1 MEKEQLQTLINWAE
15 QQGIPYLANAPMREY
30 TTFRVGGPAD
40 LLISPKSAE
49 QIRAVL
55 QMCRQEGAPVTL
67 LGNGSNVL
75 VRDGG
80 IRGVVLRLGSEF
92 SQIQIEGNMVVAQ
105 AGAKLAAVVNTAL
118 GAGLVGMEFAGG
130 IPGSVGGGIY
140 MNAGA
145 YGGEL
150 SQVLHSALVLT
161 ADLEIVQMPREAL
174 ALSYRHSALME
185 NGALALE
192 GRFCLEP
199 GDTAAARE
207 YLRELGA
214 RRREKQP
221 LDLPSAGSTFKR
233 PAGHYA
239 GALIEAAGLKGFCIG
254 GAQVSE
260 KHAGFVVNRG
270 GSAAD
275 ILALI
280 RHVQECVL
288 AQSGIWLE
296 PEVLIL
302 GED

>member
-1 MEKEQLQTLINWAE
+1 MEWMNR
-15 QQGIPYLANAPMREY
+15 QGIPYLTDAPMRDY
-30 TTFRVGGPAD
+30 TTFRAGGPAD
-40 LLISPKSAE
+40 LLVSPKSAE

-55 QMCRQEGAPVTL
+55 QMCRQLEVPATL

-80 IRGVVLRLGSEF
+80 IRGAALRLGSEF
-92 SQIQIEGNMVVAQ
+92 SQIQIEGSMVIAQ
-105 AGAKLAAVVNTAL
+105 AGAKLAAVVSAAL
-118 GAGLVGMEFAGG
+118 NAGLVGMEFAGG

-161 ADLEIVQMPREAL
+161 ADLEMVQMPSEAL
-174 ALSYRHSALME
+174 SLSYRHSALME
-185 NGALALE
+185 NGALVLE
-192 GRFCLEP
+192 GRFCLKP

-207 YLRELGA
+207 YLRELAA

-239 GALIEAAGLKGFCIG
+239 GALIESAGLKGFSIG

-280 RHVQECVL
+280 RHVQECVS

>member
-1 MEKEQLQTLINWAE
+1 MEWMNR
-15 QQGIPYLANAPMREY
+15 QGIPYLTDAPMRDY
-30 TTFRVGGPAD
+30 TTFRAGGPAD
-40 LLISPKSAE
+40 LLVSPKSAE

-55 QMCRQEGAPVTL
+55 QMCRQLEVPVTL

-80 IRGVVLRLGSEF
+80 IRGAALRLGSEF
-92 SQIQIEGNMVVAQ
+92 SQIQIEGSMVIAQ
-105 AGAKLAAVVNTAL
+105 AGAKLAAVVSAAL
-118 GAGLVGMEFAGG
+118 NAGLVGMEFAGG

-161 ADLEIVQMPREAL
+161 ADLEMVQMPSEAL
-174 ALSYRHSALME
+174 SLSYRHSALME
-185 NGALALE
+185 NGALVLE
-192 GRFCLEP
+192 GHFCLEP

-207 YLRELGA
+207 YLRELAA

-239 GALIEAAGLKGFCIG
+239 GALIESAGLKGFSIG

-280 RHVQECVL
+280 RHVQECVS

-296 PEVLIL
+296 PEVLVL

>member
-1 MEKEQLQTLINWAE
+1 MEWMNR
-15 QQGIPYLANAPMREY
+15 QGIPYLTDAPMRDY
-30 TTFRVGGPAD
+30 TTFRAGGPAD
-40 LLISPKSAE
+40 LLVSPKSAE

-55 QMCRQEGAPVTL
+55 QMCRQLEVPVTL

-80 IRGVVLRLGSEF
+80 IRGAALRLGSEF
-92 SQIQIEGNMVVAQ
+92 SQIQIEGSMVIAQ
-105 AGAKLAAVVNTAL
+105 AGAKLAAVVSAAL
-118 GAGLVGMEFAGG
+118 NAGLVGMEFAGG

-161 ADLEIVQMPREAL
+161 ADLEMVQMPSEAL
-174 ALSYRHSALME
+174 SLSYRHSALME
-185 NGALALE
+185 NGALVLE
-192 GRFCLEP
+192 GHFCLEP

-207 YLRELGA
+207 YLRELAA

-239 GALIEAAGLKGFCIG
+239 GALIESAGLKGFSIG

-280 RHVQECVL
+280 RHVQECVS

>member
-1 MEKEQLQTLINWAE
+1 MKKEQFQTLIEWMG
-15 QQGIPYLANAPMREY
+15 QQDIPYLADAPMRDY
-30 TTFRVGGPAD
+30 TTFRAGGPAD

-55 QMCRQEGAPVTL
+55 QMCRQLEVPVTL

-80 IRGVVLRLGSEF
+80 IRGAVLRLGSEF
-92 SQIQIEGNMVVAQ
+92 SQIQIEGRMVVAQ
-105 AGAKLAAVVNTAL
+105 AGAKLAAVVSAAL
-118 GAGLVGMEFAGG
+118 NAGLVGMEFAGG
-130 IPGSVGGGIY
+130 IPGSAGGGIY

-161 ADLEIVQMPREAL
+161 ADLEIVQMPSEAL
-174 ALSYRHSALME
+174 SLSYRHSALME
-185 NGALALE
+185 NGALVLE
-192 GRFCLEP
+192 GHFCLEP
-199 GDTAAARE
+199 GDTAAARA
-207 YLRELGA
+207 YLRELAA

-239 GALIEAAGLKGFCIG
+239 GALIESAGLKGFSIG

-280 RHVQECVL
+280 RHVQECVS

>member
-1 MEKEQLQTLINWAE
+1 MEWMNR
-15 QQGIPYLANAPMREY
+15 QGIPYLTDAPMRDY
-30 TTFRVGGPAD
+30 TTFRAGGPAD
-40 LLISPKSAE
+40 LLVSPKSAE

-55 QMCRQEGAPVTL
+55 QMCRQLEVPVTL

-80 IRGVVLRLGSEF
+80 IRGAALRLGSEF
-92 SQIQIEGNMVVAQ
+92 SQIQIEGSMVIAQ
-105 AGAKLAAVVNTAL
+105 AGAKLAAVVSAAL
-118 GAGLVGMEFAGG
+118 NAGLVGMEFAWG

-161 ADLEIVQMPREAL
+161 ADLEIVQMPSEAL
-174 ALSYRHSALME
+174 SLSYRHSALME
-185 NGALALE
+185 NGALVLE
-192 GRFCLEP
+192 GRFCLKP

-207 YLRELGA
+207 YLRELAA

-239 GALIEAAGLKGFCIG
+239 GALIESAGLKGFSIG

-280 RHVQECVL
+280 RHVQECVS

>member
-1 MEKEQLQTLINWAE
+1 MEWMNR
-15 QQGIPYLANAPMREY
+15 QGIPYLTDAPMRDY
-30 TTFRVGGPAD
+30 TTFRAGGPAD
-40 LLISPKSAE
+40 LLVSPKSAE
-49 QIRAVL
+49 QIRTVL
-55 QMCRQEGAPVTL
+55 QMCRQLEVPVTL

-80 IRGVVLRLGSEF
+80 IRGAVLCLGSEF
-92 SQIQIEGNMVVAQ
+92 SQIQIEGRMVVAQ
-105 AGAKLAAVVNTAL
+105 AGAKLAAVVSAAL
-118 GAGLVGMEFAGG
+118 NAGLVGMEFAGG

-161 ADLEIVQMPREAL
+161 ADLEIVQMPSEAL
-174 ALSYRHSALME
+174 SLSYRHSALME
-185 NGALALE
+185 NGALVLE

-207 YLRELGA
+207 YLRELAA

-239 GALIEAAGLKGFCIG
+239 GALIESAGLKGFSIG

-280 RHVQECVL
+280 RHVQECVS

>member
-1 MEKEQLQTLINWAE
+1 MNR
-15 QQGIPYLANAPMREY
+15 QGIPYLTDAPMRDY
-30 TTFRVGGPAD
+30 TTFRAGGPAD

-55 QMCRQEGAPVTL
+55 QMCRQLEVPVTL

-92 SQIQIEGNMVVAQ
+92 SQIQIEGSMVIAQ
-105 AGAKLAAVVNTAL
+105 AGAKLAAVVSAAL
-118 GAGLVGMEFAGG
+118 SAGLVGMEFAGG

-161 ADLEIVQMPREAL
+161 ADLEMVQMPNEAL
-174 ALSYRHSALME
+174 SLSYRHSALME
-185 NGALALE
+185 NGALVLE
-192 GRFCLEP
+192 GHFCLEP

-207 YLRELGA
+207 HLRELA
-214 RRREKQP
+214 VRRREKQP

-239 GALIEAAGLKGFCIG
+239 GALIEAAGLKGFSIG

-275 ILALI
+275 ILVLI
-280 RHVQECVL
+280 RHVQERVS

>member
-1 MEKEQLQTLINWAE
+1 MEWMNR
-15 QQGIPYLANAPMREY
+15 QGIPYLTDAPMRDY
-30 TTFRVGGPAD
+30 TTFRAGGPAD
-40 LLISPKSAE
+40 LLVSPKSAE

-55 QMCRQEGAPVTL
+55 QMCRQLEVPVTL

-80 IRGVVLRLGSEF
+80 IRGAALRLGSEF
-92 SQIQIEGNMVVAQ
+92 SQIQIEGSMVIAQ
-105 AGAKLAAVVNTAL
+105 AGAKLAAVVSAAL
-118 GAGLVGMEFAGG
+118 NAGLVGMEFAGG

-161 ADLEIVQMPREAL
+161 ADLEIVQMPSEAL
-174 ALSYRHSALME
+174 SLSYRHSALME
-185 NGALALE
+185 NGALVLE

-207 YLRELGA
+207 YLRELAA

-239 GALIEAAGLKGFCIG
+239 GALIESAGLKGFSIG

-280 RHVQECVL
+280 RHVQECVS

>member
-1 MEKEQLQTLINWAE
+1 MEWMNR
-15 QQGIPYLANAPMREY
+15 QGIPYLADAPMRDY
-30 TTFRVGGPAD
+30 TTFRAGGPAD

-55 QMCRQEGAPVTL
+55 QMCRQLEVPVTL

-80 IRGVVLRLGSEF
+80 IRGAVLRLGSEF
-92 SQIQIEGNMVVAQ
+92 SQIQIEGSMVVAQ
-105 AGAKLAAVVNTAL
+105 AGAKLAAVVSAAL
-118 GAGLVGMEFAGG
+118 SAGLVGMEFAGG

-161 ADLEIVQMPREAL
+161 ADLEMVQMPSEAL
-174 ALSYRHSALME
+174 SLSYRHSALME
-185 NGALALE
+185 NGALVLE

-207 YLRELGA
+207 YLRELAA

-239 GALIEAAGLKGFCIG
+239 GALIEAAGLKGFSIG

-280 RHVQECVL
+280 RHVQECVS

>member
-1 MEKEQLQTLINWAE
+1 MKKEQLQILIEWMSK
-15 QQGIPYLANAPMREY
+15 QGIPYLADAPMRDY
-30 TTFRVGGPAD
+30 TTFRAGGPAD

-55 QMCRQEGAPVTL
+55 QMCRQLEAPVTL

-80 IRGVVLRLGSEF
+80 IRGAVLRLGSEF
-92 SQIQIEGNMVVAQ
+92 SQIQIEGRMVVAQ
-105 AGAKLAAVVNTAL
+105 AGAKLAAVVSAAL
-118 GAGLVGMEFAGG
+118 NAGLVGMEFAGG

-161 ADLEIVQMPREAL
+161 ADLEMVQMPSEAL
-174 ALSYRHSALME
+174 SLSYRHSALME
-185 NGALALE
+185 NGALVLE
-192 GRFCLEP
+192 GHFCLEP
-199 GDTAAARE
+199 GDTAAARA
-207 YLRELGA
+207 YLRELAA

-239 GALIEAAGLKGFCIG
+239 GALIESAGLKGFSIG

-280 RHVQECVL
+280 RHVQECVS

>member
-1 MEKEQLQTLINWAE
+1 MQLQTLMEWMNR
-15 QQGIPYLANAPMREY
+15 QGIPYLTDAPMRDY
-30 TTFRVGGPAD
+30 TTFRAGGPAD

-55 QMCRQEGAPVTL
+55 QMCRQLEVPVTL

-80 IRGVVLRLGSEF
+80 IRGAVLRLGSEF
-92 SQIQIEGNMVVAQ
+92 SQIQIEGSMVIAQ
-105 AGAKLAAVVNTAL
+105 AGAKLAAVVSAAL
-118 GAGLVGMEFAGG
+118 SAGLVGMEFAGG

-161 ADLEIVQMPREAL
+161 ADLEMVQMPSEAL
-174 ALSYRHSALME
+174 SLSYRHSALME
-185 NGALALE
+185 NGALVLE
-192 GRFCLEP
+192 GRFCLKP

-207 YLRELGA
+207 YLRELA
-214 RRREKQP
+214 VRRREKQP

-239 GALIEAAGLKGFCIG
+239 GALIEAAGLKGFSIG

-280 RHVQECVL
+280 RHVQERVS

>member
-1 MEKEQLQTLINWAE
+1 MEWMNR
-15 QQGIPYLANAPMREY
+15 QGIPYLTDAPMRDY
-30 TTFRVGGPAD
+30 TTFRAGGPAD
-40 LLISPKSAE
+40 LLVSPKSAE

-55 QMCRQEGAPVTL
+55 QMCRQLEVPVTL

-80 IRGVVLRLGSEF
+80 IRGAALRLGSEF
-92 SQIQIEGNMVVAQ
+92 SQIQIKGSMVIAQ
-105 AGAKLAAVVNTAL
+105 AGAKLAAVVSAAL
-118 GAGLVGMEFAGG
+118 NAGLVGMEFAGG

-161 ADLEIVQMPREAL
+161 TDLEMVQMPSEAL
-174 ALSYRHSALME
+174 SLSYRHSALME
-185 NGALALE
+185 NGALVLE
-192 GRFCLEP
+192 GHFCLEP

-207 YLRELGA
+207 YLRELAA

-239 GALIEAAGLKGFCIG
+239 GALIESAGLKGFSIG

-280 RHVQECVL
+280 RHVQECVS

-296 PEVLIL
+296 PEVLVL

>member
-1 MEKEQLQTLINWAE
+1 MEWMNR
-15 QQGIPYLANAPMREY
+15 QGIPYLTDAPMRDY
-30 TTFRVGGPAD
+30 TTFRAGGPAD
-40 LLISPKSAE
+40 LLVSPKSAE
-49 QIRAVL
+49 QIRTVL
-55 QMCRQEGAPVTL
+55 QMCRQLEVPVTL

-80 IRGVVLRLGSEF
+80 IRGAVLCLGSEF
-92 SQIQIEGNMVVAQ
+92 SQIQIEGRMVVAQ
-105 AGAKLAAVVNTAL
+105 AGAKLAAVVSAAL
-118 GAGLVGMEFAGG
+118 NAGLVGMEFAGG

-161 ADLEIVQMPREAL
+161 ADLEMVQMPSEAL
-174 ALSYRHSALME
+174 SLSYRHSALME
-185 NGALALE
+185 NGALVLE

-207 YLRELGA
+207 YLRELAA

-239 GALIEAAGLKGFCIG
+239 GALIESAGLKGFSIG

-280 RHVQECVL
+280 RHVQECVS

>member
-1 MEKEQLQTLINWAE
+1 MEWMNR
-15 QQGIPYLANAPMREY
+15 QGIPYLTDAPMRDY
-30 TTFRVGGPAD
+30 TTFRAGGPAD

-55 QMCRQEGAPVTL
+55 QMCRQLEVPVTL

-80 IRGVVLRLGSEF
+80 IRGAVLRLGSEF
-92 SQIQIEGNMVVAQ
+92 SQIQIEGSMVIAQ
-105 AGAKLAAVVNTAL
+105 AGAKLAAVVSAAL
-118 GAGLVGMEFAGG
+118 SAGLVGMEFAGG

-161 ADLEIVQMPREAL
+161 ADLEMVQMPNEAL
-174 ALSYRHSALME
+174 SLSYRHSALME
-185 NGALALE
+185 NGALVLE
-192 GRFCLEP
+192 GHFCLEP
-199 GDTAAARE
+199 GDTATARE
-207 YLRELGA
+207 YLRELAA

-239 GALIEAAGLKGFCIG
+239 GALIEAAGLKGFSIG

-280 RHVQECVL
+280 RHVQERVF
-288 AQSGIWLE
+288 AQSGIRLE

>member
-1 MEKEQLQTLINWAE
+1 MEWMNR
-15 QQGIPYLANAPMREY
+15 QGIPYLTDAPMRDY
-30 TTFRVGGPAD
+30 TTFRAGGPAD
-40 LLISPKSAE
+40 LLVSPKSAE

-55 QMCRQEGAPVTL
+55 QMCRQLEVPVTL

-80 IRGVVLRLGSEF
+80 IRGAALRLGSEF
-92 SQIQIEGNMVVAQ
+92 SQIQIEGSMVIAQ
-105 AGAKLAAVVNTAL
+105 AGAKLAAVVSAAL
-118 GAGLVGMEFAGG
+118 NAGLVGMEFAGG

-161 ADLEIVQMPREAL
+161 TDLEMVQMPSEAL
-174 ALSYRHSALME
+174 SLSYRHSALME
-185 NGALALE
+185 NGALVLE
-192 GRFCLEP
+192 GRFCLKP

-207 YLRELGA
+207 YLRELAA

-239 GALIEAAGLKGFCIG
+239 GALIESAGLKGFSIG

-280 RHVQECVL
+280 RHVQECVS

>member
-1 MEKEQLQTLINWAE
+1 MLIEWIR
-15 QQGIPYLANAPMREY
+15 QQSISYLADAPMRDY

-49 QIRAVL
+49 QIRSVL
-55 QMCRQEGAPVTL
+55 QMCRQLEIPITL

-80 IRGVVLRLGSEF
+80 IRGAVLRLGPEF

-105 AGAKLAAVVNTAL
+105 AGAKLAAVVSAAL

-161 ADLEIVQMPREAL
+161 ADLEIEQMPQKAL
-174 ALSYRHSALME
+174 SLSYRHSALME
-185 NGALALE
+185 NGAFVLE

-207 YLRELGA
+207 YLRELNA
-214 RRREKQP
+214 CRREKQP
-221 LDLPSAGSTFKR
+221 LELPSAGSTFKR

-239 GALIEAAGLKGFCIG
+239 GALIEAAGLKGFSIG

-270 GSAAD
+270 DSAAD

-280 RHVQECVL
+280 RHVQECVF
-288 AQSGIWLE
+288 AQSGVRLE

>member
-1 MEKEQLQTLINWAE
+1 MEWMNR
-15 QQGIPYLANAPMREY
+15 QGIPYLTDAPMRDY
-30 TTFRVGGPAD
+30 TTFRAGGPAD

-55 QMCRQEGAPVTL
+55 QMCRQLEVPVTL

-80 IRGVVLRLGSEF
+80 IRGAVLRLGSEF
-92 SQIQIEGNMVVAQ
+92 SQIQIEGSMVIAQ
-105 AGAKLAAVVNTAL
+105 AGAKLAAVVSAAL
-118 GAGLVGMEFAGG
+118 SAGLVGMEFAGG

-161 ADLEIVQMPREAL
+161 ADLEMVQMPSEAL
-174 ALSYRHSALME
+174 SLSYRHSALME
-185 NGALALE
+185 NGALVLE
-192 GRFCLEP
+192 GRFCLKP

-207 YLRELGA
+207 YLRELA
-214 RRREKQP
+214 VRRREKQP

-239 GALIEAAGLKGFCIG
+239 GALIEAAGLKGFSIG

-280 RHVQECVL
+280 RHVQERVS

>member
-1 MEKEQLQTLINWAE
+1 MEWMSR
-15 QQGIPYLANAPMREY
+15 QGIPYLTDAPMRDY
-30 TTFRVGGPAD
+30 TTFRAGGPAD

-55 QMCRQEGAPVTL
+55 QMCRQLEVPVTL

-80 IRGVVLRLGSEF
+80 IRGAVLRLGSEF
-92 SQIQIEGNMVVAQ
+92 SQIQIEGRMVVAQ
-105 AGAKLAAVVNTAL
+105 AGAKLAAVVSAAL
-118 GAGLVGMEFAGG
+118 SAGLVGMEFAGG

-161 ADLEIVQMPREAL
+161 ADLEMVQMPSEAL
-174 ALSYRHSALME
+174 SLSYRHSALME
-185 NGALALE
+185 NGALVLE
-192 GRFCLEP
+192 GHFCLEP

-207 YLRELGA
+207 YLRELAA

-239 GALIEAAGLKGFCIG
+239 GALIESAGLKGFSIG

-280 RHVQECVL
+280 RHVQECVS

>member
-1 MEKEQLQTLINWAE
+1 MKKEQLQTLMEWMNR
-15 QQGIPYLANAPMREY
+15 QGIPYLTDAPMRDY
-30 TTFRVGGPAD
+30 TTFRAGGPAD
-40 LLISPKSAE
+40 LLVSPKSAE

-55 QMCRQEGAPVTL
+55 QMCRQLEVPVTL

-80 IRGVVLRLGSEF
+80 IRGAALRLGSEF
-92 SQIQIEGNMVVAQ
+92 SQIQIEGSMVIAQ
-105 AGAKLAAVVNTAL
+105 AGAKLAAVVSAAL
-118 GAGLVGMEFAGG
+118 NAGLVGMEFAGG

-161 ADLEIVQMPREAL
+161 ADLEMVQMPSEAL
-174 ALSYRHSALME
+174 SLSYRHSALME
-185 NGALALE
+185 NGALVLE
-192 GRFCLEP
+192 GRFCLKP

-207 YLRELGA
+207 YLRELAA

-239 GALIEAAGLKGFCIG
+239 GALIESAGLKGFSIG

-280 RHVQECVL
+280 RHVQECVS

>member
-1 MEKEQLQTLINWAE
+1 MLIEWMR
-15 QQGIPYLANAPMREY
+15 QQSISYLADAPMRDY

-55 QMCRQEGAPVTL
+55 QMCRQLEIPITL

-80 IRGVVLRLGSEF
+80 IRGAVLRLGPEF

-105 AGAKLAAVVNTAL
+105 AGAKLAAVVSAAL

-161 ADLEIVQMPREAL
+161 ADSEIEQMPQKAL
-174 ALSYRHSALME
+174 SLSYRHSALME
-185 NGALALE
+185 NGAIVLE
-192 GRFCLEP
+192 GRFCLEL

-207 YLRELGA
+207 YLRELNA

-221 LDLPSAGSTFKR
+221 LELPSAGSTFKR

-239 GALIEAAGLKGFCIG
+239 GALIEAAGLKGFSIG

-270 GSAAD
+270 DSAAD

-280 RHVQECVL
+280 CHVQECVF
-288 AQSGIWLE
+288 AQSGVRLE

>member
-1 MEKEQLQTLINWAE
+1 MEWMNR
-15 QQGIPYLANAPMREY
+15 QGIPYLTDAPMRDY
-30 TTFRVGGPAD
+30 TTFRAGGPAD

-55 QMCRQEGAPVTL
+55 QMCRQLEVPVTL

-80 IRGVVLRLGSEF
+80 IRGAVLRLGSEF
-92 SQIQIEGNMVVAQ
+92 SQIQIEGRMVVAQ
-105 AGAKLAAVVNTAL
+105 AGAKLAAVVSAAL
-118 GAGLVGMEFAGG
+118 SAGLVGMEFAGG

-161 ADLEIVQMPREAL
+161 TDLEMVQMPSEAL
-174 ALSYRHSALME
+174 SLSYRHSALME
-185 NGALALE
+185 NGALVLE
-192 GRFCLEP
+192 GHFCLEP

-207 YLRELGA
+207 YLRELAA

-239 GALIEAAGLKGFCIG
+239 GALIESAGLKGFSIG

-280 RHVQECVL
+280 RHVQECVS

>member
-1 MEKEQLQTLINWAE
+1 MKKEQLQTLMEWMNR
-15 QQGIPYLANAPMREY
+15 QGIPYLTDAPMRDY
-30 TTFRVGGPAD
+30 TTFRAGGPAD

-55 QMCRQEGAPVTL
+55 QMCRQLEVPVTL

-80 IRGVVLRLGSEF
+80 IRGAALRLGSEF
-92 SQIQIEGNMVVAQ
+92 SQIQIEGSMVIAQ
-105 AGAKLAAVVNTAL
+105 AGAKLAAVVSAAL
-118 GAGLVGMEFAGG
+118 NAGLVGMEFAGG

-161 ADLEIVQMPREAL
+161 ADLEIVQMPSEAL
-174 ALSYRHSALME
+174 SLSYRHSALME
-185 NGALALE
+185 NGALVLE

-207 YLRELGA
+207 YLRELAA

-239 GALIEAAGLKGFCIG
+239 GALIESAGLKGFSIG

-280 RHVQECVL
+280 RHVQECVS

>member
-1 MEKEQLQTLINWAE
+1 MEWMNR
-15 QQGIPYLANAPMREY
+15 QGIPYLTDAPMRDY
-30 TTFRVGGPAD
+30 TTFRAGGPAD
-40 LLISPKSAE
+40 LLVSPKSAE
-49 QIRAVL
+49 QIRTVL
-55 QMCRQEGAPVTL
+55 QMCRQLEVPFAL

-80 IRGVVLRLGSEF
+80 IRGAVLRLGSEF
-92 SQIQIEGNMVVAQ
+92 SQIQIEGRMVVAQ
-105 AGAKLAAVVNTAL
+105 AGAKLAAVVSAAL
-118 GAGLVGMEFAGG
+118 NAGLVGMEFAGG

-161 ADLEIVQMPREAL
+161 ADLEMVQMPSEAL
-174 ALSYRHSALME
+174 SLSYRHSALME
-185 NGALALE
+185 NGALVLE

-207 YLRELGA
+207 YLRELAA

-239 GALIEAAGLKGFCIG
+239 GALIESAGLKGFSIG

-280 RHVQECVL
+280 RHVQECVS

>member
-1 MEKEQLQTLINWAE
+1 MEWMNR
-15 QQGIPYLANAPMREY
+15 QGIPYLTDAPMRDY
-30 TTFRVGGPAD
+30 TTFRAGGPAD

-55 QMCRQEGAPVTL
+55 QMCRQLEVPVTL

-80 IRGVVLRLGSEF
+80 IRGAALRLGSEF
-92 SQIQIEGNMVVAQ
+92 SQIQIEGSMVIAQ
-105 AGAKLAAVVNTAL
+105 AGAKLAAVVSAAL
-118 GAGLVGMEFAGG
+118 NAGLVGMEFAGG

-161 ADLEIVQMPREAL
+161 ADLEIVQMPSEAL
-174 ALSYRHSALME
+174 SLSYRHSALME
-185 NGALALE
+185 NGALVLE

-207 YLRELGA
+207 YLRELAA

-239 GALIEAAGLKGFCIG
+239 GALIESAGLKGFSIG

-275 ILALI
+275 ILVLI
-280 RHVQECVL
+280 RHVQERVS

>member
-1 MEKEQLQTLINWAE
+1 MEWMNR
-15 QQGIPYLANAPMREY
+15 QGIPYLTDAPMRDY
-30 TTFRVGGPAD
+30 TTFRAGGPAD

-55 QMCRQEGAPVTL
+55 QMCRQLEVPVTL

-80 IRGVVLRLGSEF
+80 IRGAALRLGSEF
-92 SQIQIEGNMVVAQ
+92 SQIQIEGSMVIAQ
-105 AGAKLAAVVNTAL
+105 AGAKLAAVVSVAL
-118 GAGLVGMEFAGG
+118 NAGLVGMEFAGG

-161 ADLEIVQMPREAL
+161 ADLEIVQMPSEAL
-174 ALSYRHSALME
+174 SLSYRHSALME
-185 NGALALE
+185 NGALVLE

-207 YLRELGA
+207 YLRELAA

-239 GALIEAAGLKGFCIG
+239 GALIESAGLKGFSIG

-280 RHVQECVL
+280 RHVQECVS

>member
-1 MEKEQLQTLINWAE
+1 MEWMNR
-15 QQGIPYLANAPMREY
+15 QGIPYLTDAPMRDY
-30 TTFRVGGPAD
+30 TTFRAGGPAD
-40 LLISPKSAE
+40 LLVSPKSAE

-55 QMCRQEGAPVTL
+55 QMCRQLEVPVTL

-80 IRGVVLRLGSEF
+80 IRGAALRLGSEF
-92 SQIQIEGNMVVAQ
+92 SQIQIEGSMVIAQ
-105 AGAKLAAVVNTAL
+105 AGAKLAAVVSAAL
-118 GAGLVGMEFAGG
+118 NAGLVGMEFAGG

-161 ADLEIVQMPREAL
+161 ADLEMVQMPSEAL
-174 ALSYRHSALME
+174 SLSYRHSALME
-185 NGALALE
+185 NGALVLE
-192 GRFCLEP
+192 GRFCLKP

-207 YLRELGA
+207 YLRELAA

-239 GALIEAAGLKGFCIG
+239 GALIESAGLKGFSIG

-280 RHVQECVL
+280 RHVQECVS

>member
-1 MEKEQLQTLINWAE
+1 MEWMNR
-15 QQGIPYLANAPMREY
+15 QGIPYLTDAPMRDY
-30 TTFRVGGPAD
+30 TTFRAGGPAD
-40 LLISPKSAE
+40 LLVSPKSAE

-55 QMCRQEGAPVTL
+55 QMCRQLEVPVTL

-80 IRGVVLRLGSEF
+80 IRGAALRLGSEF
-92 SQIQIEGNMVVAQ
+92 SQIQIEGSMVIAQ
-105 AGAKLAAVVNTAL
+105 AGAKLAAVVSAAL
-118 GAGLVGMEFAGG
+118 NAGLVGMEFAWG

-161 ADLEIVQMPREAL
+161 ADLEIVQMPSEAL
-174 ALSYRHSALME
+174 SLSYRHSALME
-185 NGALALE
+185 NGALVLE
-192 GRFCLEP
+192 GRFCLKP

-207 YLRELGA
+207 YLRELSA

-239 GALIEAAGLKGFCIG
+239 GALIESAGLKGFSIG

-280 RHVQECVL
+280 RHVQECVS

>member
-1 MEKEQLQTLINWAE
+1 MEWMNR
-15 QQGIPYLANAPMREY
+15 QGIPYLTDAPMRDY
-30 TTFRVGGPAD
+30 TTFRAGGPAD
-40 LLISPKSAE
+40 LLVSPKSAE
-49 QIRAVL
+49 QIRTVL
-55 QMCRQEGAPVTL
+55 QMCRQLEVPFAL

-80 IRGVVLRLGSEF
+80 IRGAVLRLGSEF
-92 SQIQIEGNMVVAQ
+92 SQIQIEGRMVVAQ
-105 AGAKLAAVVNTAL
+105 AGAKLAAVVSAAL
-118 GAGLVGMEFAGG
+118 NAGLVGMEFAGG

-161 ADLEIVQMPREAL
+161 ADLEMVQMPSEAL
-174 ALSYRHSALME
+174 SLSYRHSALME
-185 NGALALE
+185 NGTLVLE
-192 GRFCLEP
+192 GHFCLEP

-207 YLRELGA
+207 YLRELAA

-239 GALIEAAGLKGFCIG
+239 GALIESAGLKGFSIG

-280 RHVQECVL
+280 RHVQECVS

>member
-1 MEKEQLQTLINWAE
+1 MQLQTLMEWMNR
-15 QQGIPYLANAPMREY
+15 QGIPYLTDAPMRDY
-30 TTFRVGGPAD
+30 TTFCAGGPAD

-55 QMCRQEGAPVTL
+55 QMCRQLEVPVTL

-80 IRGVVLRLGSEF
+80 IRGAVLRLGSEF
-92 SQIQIEGNMVVAQ
+92 SQIQIEGSMVIAQ
-105 AGAKLAAVVNTAL
+105 AGAKLAAVVSAAL
-118 GAGLVGMEFAGG
+118 SAGLVGMEFAGG

-161 ADLEIVQMPREAL
+161 ADLEMVQMPSEAL
-174 ALSYRHSALME
+174 SLSYRHSALME
-185 NGALALE
+185 NGALVLE
-192 GRFCLEP
+192 GRFCLKP

-207 YLRELGA
+207 YLRELA
-214 RRREKQP
+214 VRRREKQP

-239 GALIEAAGLKGFCIG
+239 GALIEAAGLKGLSIG

-280 RHVQECVL
+280 RHVQERVS

>member
-1 MEKEQLQTLINWAE
+1 MEWMNR
-15 QQGIPYLANAPMREY
+15 QGIPYLTDAPMRDY
-30 TTFRVGGPAD
+30 TTFRAGGPAD

-55 QMCRQEGAPVTL
+55 QMCRQLEVPVTL

-80 IRGVVLRLGSEF
+80 IRGAVLRLGSEF
-92 SQIQIEGNMVVAQ
+92 SQIQIEGSMVIAQ
-105 AGAKLAAVVNTAL
+105 AGAKLAAVVSAAL
-118 GAGLVGMEFAGG
+118 SAGLVGMEFAGG

-150 SQVLHSALVLT
+150 SQVLHSTLVLT
-161 ADLEIVQMPREAL
+161 ADLEMVQMPSEAL
-174 ALSYRHSALME
+174 SLSYRHSALME
-185 NGALALE
+185 NGALVLE

-207 YLRELGA
+207 YLRELAA

-239 GALIEAAGLKGFCIG
+239 GALIEAAGLKGFSIG

-280 RHVQECVL
+280 RHVQECVS

>member
-1 MEKEQLQTLINWAE
+1 MEWMNR
-15 QQGIPYLANAPMREY
+15 QGIPYLTDAPMRDY
-30 TTFRVGGPAD
+30 TTFRAGGPAD
-40 LLISPKSAE
+40 LLVSPKSAE
-49 QIRAVL
+49 QIRTVL
-55 QMCRQEGAPVTL
+55 QMCRQLEVPVTL

-80 IRGVVLRLGSEF
+80 IRGAALRLGSEF
-92 SQIQIEGNMVVAQ
+92 SQIQIEGSMVIAQ
-105 AGAKLAAVVNTAL
+105 AGAKLAAVVSAAL
-118 GAGLVGMEFAGG
+118 NAGLVGMEFAGG

-161 ADLEIVQMPREAL
+161 ADLEIVQMPSEAL
-174 ALSYRHSALME
+174 SLSYRHSALME
-185 NGALALE
+185 NGALVLE

-207 YLRELGA
+207 YLRELAA

-239 GALIEAAGLKGFCIG
+239 GALIESAGLKGFSIG

-280 RHVQECVL
+280 RHVQECVS

>member
-1 MEKEQLQTLINWAE
+1 
-15 QQGIPYLANAPMREY
+15 
-30 TTFRVGGPAD
+30 
-40 LLISPKSAE
+40 
-49 QIRAVL
+49 
-55 QMCRQEGAPVTL
+55 
-67 LGNGSNVL
+67 
-75 VRDGG
+75 
-80 IRGVVLRLGSEF
+80 
-92 SQIQIEGNMVVAQ
+92 MVVAQ
-105 AGAKLAAVVNTAL
+105 AGAKLAAVVSAAL
-118 GAGLVGMEFAGG
+118 SAGLVGMEFAGG

-161 ADLEIVQMPREAL
+161 ADLEMVQMPSEAL
-174 ALSYRHSALME
+174 SLSYRHSALME
-185 NGALALE
+185 NGALVLE
-192 GRFCLEP
+192 GHFCLEP

-207 YLRELGA
+207 YLRELAA

-239 GALIEAAGLKGFCIG
+239 GALIESAGLKGFSIG

-280 RHVQECVL
+280 RHVQECVS

>member
-1 MEKEQLQTLINWAE
+1 MEWMNR
-15 QQGIPYLANAPMREY
+15 QGIPYLTDAPMRDY
-30 TTFRVGGPAD
+30 TTFRAGGPAD

-55 QMCRQEGAPVTL
+55 QMCRQLEVPVTL
-67 LGNGSNVL
+67 LGNGRNVL

-80 IRGVVLRLGSEF
+80 IRGAVLRLGSEF
-92 SQIQIEGNMVVAQ
+92 SQIQIEGSMVIAQ
-105 AGAKLAAVVNTAL
+105 AGAKLAAVVSAAL
-118 GAGLVGMEFAGG
+118 NAGLVGMEFAGG

-161 ADLEIVQMPREAL
+161 ADLEMVQMPNEAL
-174 ALSYRHSALME
+174 SLSYRHSALI
-185 NGALALE
+185 LE
-192 GRFCLEP
+192 GRFCLEA

-207 YLRELGA
+207 YLRELAA

-233 PAGHYA
+233 PAGYYA
-239 GALIEAAGLKGFCIG
+239 GALIEAAGLKGFSIG

-280 RHVQECVL
+280 RHVQERVS

>member
-1 MEKEQLQTLINWAE
+1 MEWMNR
-15 QQGIPYLANAPMREY
+15 QGIPYLTDAPMRDY
-30 TTFRVGGPAD
+30 TTFRAGGPAD

-55 QMCRQEGAPVTL
+55 QMCRQLEVPVTL

-80 IRGVVLRLGSEF
+80 IRGAALRLGSEF
-92 SQIQIEGNMVVAQ
+92 SQIQIEGSMVIAQ
-105 AGAKLAAVVNTAL
+105 AGAKLAAVVSAAL
-118 GAGLVGMEFAGG
+118 NAGLVGMEFAGG

-161 ADLEIVQMPREAL
+161 ADLEIVQMPSEAL
-174 ALSYRHSALME
+174 SLSYRHSALME
-185 NGALALE
+185 NGALVLE

-207 YLRELGA
+207 YLRELAA

-239 GALIEAAGLKGFCIG
+239 GALIESAGLKGFSIG

-280 RHVQECVL
+280 RHVQECVS